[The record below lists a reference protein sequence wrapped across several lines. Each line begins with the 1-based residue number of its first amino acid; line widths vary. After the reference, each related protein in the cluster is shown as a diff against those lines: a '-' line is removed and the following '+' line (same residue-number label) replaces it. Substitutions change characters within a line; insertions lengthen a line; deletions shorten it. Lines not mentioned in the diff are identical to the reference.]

1 MALTRKQKEDILLSV
16 QEKLKDQKSMVIVD
30 FKGLSVVK
38 TSELKRELKKSGA
51 EYKVVKKN
59 ILSKA
64 IESSEI
70 DGLNVKDFGGATGVV
85 FSYEDQVA
93 PVKVVYDFSK
103 QKGFEEFK
111 ILGGVLENK
120 TISELEVV
128 ALAKLPSREQLL
140 ANLLAQMNAPVSG
153 FVNVLAGNIKN
164 LVYALNAI
172 KEKKA

>member
-1 MALTRKQKEDILLSV
+1 MALTRKQKEDILASV

-38 TSELKRELKKSGA
+38 TSELKKDLKKNGA
-51 EYKVVKKN
+51 EYKVVKKS

-64 IESSEI
+64 IETSDVE
-70 DGLNVKDFGGATGVV
+70 GLDVKEFGGATGVV
-85 FSYEDQVA
+85 FLYEDQVT
-93 PVKVVYDFSK
+93 PVKTVYDFSK
-103 QKGFEEFK
+103 QKGLEDFK

-120 TISELEVV
+120 VISESEVI